1 MLGAARRDGGEPLGE
16 VRATGNLCFLPHLP
30 HLSRN
35 RLLCLGLSAVR
46 VFFSPSPVPH
56 LPHPIA
62 YSPSPL
68 SGMLAKLSGSG
79 YSVLALDAVRR

>member
-1 MLGAARRDGGEPLGE
+1 M
-16 VRATGNLCFLPHLP
+16 
-30 HLSRN
+30 
-35 RLLCLGLSAVR
+35 
-46 VFFSPSPVPH
+46 FSPSPSSPEAESLAVPGLEAGEGEISS
-56 LPHPIA
+56 LPVPPHPPPIA